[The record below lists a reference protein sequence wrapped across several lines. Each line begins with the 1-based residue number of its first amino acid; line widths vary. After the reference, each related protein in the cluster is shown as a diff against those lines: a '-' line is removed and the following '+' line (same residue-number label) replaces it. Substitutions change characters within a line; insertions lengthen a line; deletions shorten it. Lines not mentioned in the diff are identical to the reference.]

1 MLNELEEN
9 MFEYYMSLNYK
20 MNIIEDEDEGGF
32 TVYFPELPG
41 CITCGSTLESALVN
55 AEDAKREW
63 LAAAI
68 QDKIKIKDLECA
80 ENF

>member
-1 MLNELEEN
+1 MLNDLEDN
-9 MFEYYMSLNYK
+9 MLEYYMSLNYK

-41 CITCGSTLESALVN
+41 CITCGSTLESALAN

-63 LAAAI
+63 LNAAI
-68 QDKIKIKDLECA
+68 QDNINIKKLECA
-80 ENF
+80 